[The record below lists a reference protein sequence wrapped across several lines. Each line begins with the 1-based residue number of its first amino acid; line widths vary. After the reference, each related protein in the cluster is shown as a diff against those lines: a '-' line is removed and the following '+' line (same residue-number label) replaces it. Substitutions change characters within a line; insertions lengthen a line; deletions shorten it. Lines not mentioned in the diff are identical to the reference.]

1 MAEAQEKSMVRRIHD
16 ATCLG
21 AVANIKPLQ
30 KICPVCRSTAANAGG
45 GSESA

>member
-1 MAEAQEKSMVRRIHD
+1 MAEAQEKSMLRRIHD

-30 KICPVCRSTAANAGG
+30 KICPVCRSTAASG